1 MSHFCDFSRNGTM
14 AAKTALPET
23 DYHPIPLSK
32 AKQAANDYWPCVD
45 SYCNETSNS
54 PPYKYFTNHKAIL

>member
-1 MSHFCDFSRNGTM
+1 M